1 VWRRRIGDRATFIAE
16 VDGVVAG
23 TVTGGDG
30 DVTGAAAVI
39 AMWVDP
45 WYRGRGVG
53 DALVGHVARWALDR
67 GCDRLFLWVTD
78 VNVAAQRLYER
89 HGFVPTGARQE
100 VREGEP
106 AMEYEMVKNLRSG
119 A

>member
-1 VWRRRIGDRATFIAE
+1 
-16 VDGVVAG
+16 
-23 TVTGGDG
+23 VTGGDS

-45 WYRGRGVG
+45 RYRGRGVG
-53 DALVGHVARWALDR
+53 DALVGHVASWASGR

-106 AMEYEMVKNLRSG
+106 AMEFEMVKDLRSG